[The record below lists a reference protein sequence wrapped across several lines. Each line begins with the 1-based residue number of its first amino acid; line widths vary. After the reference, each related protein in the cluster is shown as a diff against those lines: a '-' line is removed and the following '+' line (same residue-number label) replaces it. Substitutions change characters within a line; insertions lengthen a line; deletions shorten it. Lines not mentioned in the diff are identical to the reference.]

1 MKQIDMSELLNRNQ
15 WAGLFPFVVVLCVLP
30 QRGITTEYGSVQPK
44 ITERRLMSGKRKEP
58 IIESVCFYYNG
69 SDSQFNVFLKSV
81 IRAYLADDMPA
92 VGIRPIEN
100 NT

>member
-1 MKQIDMSELLNRNQ
+1 
-15 WAGLFPFVVVLCVLP
+15 
-30 QRGITTEYGSVQPK
+30 
-44 ITERRLMSGKRKEP
+44 MSGKRKEP

-81 IRAYLADDMPA
+81 IRAYLADEMPA

-100 NT
+100 NTGKEMDYARMALLPPVP

>member
-1 MKQIDMSELLNRNQ
+1 
-15 WAGLFPFVVVLCVLP
+15 
-30 QRGITTEYGSVQPK
+30 
-44 ITERRLMSGKRKEP
+44 MSGKRKEP

-81 IRAYLADDMPA
+81 IRAYLANEMPA
-92 VGIRPIEN
+92 VGIKSIEN

>member
-1 MKQIDMSELLNRNQ
+1 MG
-15 WAGLFPFVVVLCVLP
+15 WTFPLCCGIVYVATEG
-30 QRGITTEYGSVQPK
+30 GITTEYGSVQPK

-81 IRAYLADDMPA
+81 IRAYLADEMPT
-92 VGIRPIEN
+92 VGIKPIEN